1 MNRSQK
7 IIGYFFIYVLIC
19 LMSTFF
25 CAWFPSISSTQW
37 LLIAAVVLSVFING
51 KFYGTKP
58 FIFLLLYFVVLYF
71 NWRSGDKHFHEIS
84 ICFFEFMVPLF
95 AMNFCIIANKESESF
110 NKVIIVVFTV
120 IITIAAIG
128 SIIAGQVLPEIVRN
142 MQSETSGDIDALRA
156 YYRLG
161 VSNYSLP
168 HALPAVV
175 PLLVYALKANKRFS
189 IVWLFY
195 LLSLIFCLL
204 LIFYSGAS
212 GAILIAMFALAISLL
227 TSLNGI
233 SKQRIFW
240 ICIVF
245 VPFIVS
251 NSLADGIVR
260 FLIDIFGNN
269 AAFESFTEHLVD
281 ISESL
286 TSESGGTGDVG
297 ARVDK
302 YQETFNAVF
311 DNIVL
316 GTNMES
322 GGHMALIDRLAYL
335 GLVGFIPLILTY
347 YYYLKSVSVQ
357 VNFRVKP
364 FFVESVICAFMMMIL
379 KNMIHNEMNVVLF
392 AMIPIMALYF
402 SRSSENS
409 YPI

>member
-1 MNRSQK
+1 MW
-7 IIGYFFIYVLIC
+7 FF
-19 LMSTFF
+19 
-25 CAWFPSISSTQW
+25 SISC
-37 LLIAAVVLSVFING
+37 
-51 KFYGTKP
+51 
-58 FIFLLLYFVVLYF
+58 
-71 NWRSGDKHFHEIS
+71 E
-84 ICFFEFMVPLF
+84 
-95 AMNFCIIANKESESF
+95 
-110 NKVIIVVFTV
+110 VIVCT
-120 IITIAAIG
+120 
-128 SIIAGQVLPEIVRN
+128 
-142 MQSETSGDIDALRA
+142 
-156 YYRLG
+156 
-161 VSNYSLP
+161 
-168 HALPAVV
+168 
-175 PLLVYALKANKRFS
+175 
-189 IVWLFY
+189 
-195 LLSLIFCLL
+195 

-322 GGHMALIDRLAYL
+322 GER
-335 GLVGFIPLILTY
+335 
-347 YYYLKSVSVQ
+347 Q
-357 VNFRVKP
+357 
-364 FFVESVICAFMMMIL
+364 
-379 KNMIHNEMNVVLF
+379 
-392 AMIPIMALYF
+392 
-402 SRSSENS
+402 
-409 YPI
+409 